1 MSSPPSNGGIGEI
14 KLGQTRVK
22 KKKKTKYNAAINS
35 MEGKV
40 AKIVRVACAG
50 ARVHACF
57 RPPRRVYEQRE
68 RGGRGG
74 KGPYRPRVDL
84 RGAPCIFTAAL

>member
-22 KKKKTKYNAAINS
+22 KKKKKTKYNVAINS

-40 AKIVRVACAG
+40 VKIVRVACAG
-50 ARVHACF
+50 ARLFPSSAT
-57 RPPRRVYEQRE
+57 RLRAKGERGEGRE
-68 RGGRGG
+68 RSISSS
-74 KGPYRPRVDL
+74 
-84 RGAPCIFTAAL
+84 C

>member
-22 KKKKTKYNAAINS
+22 KKKTKYNVAINS

-40 AKIVRVACAG
+40 VKIVRVACAG
-50 ARVHACF
+50 ARLFPSSAT
-57 RPPRRVYEQRE
+57 RLRAKGERGEGRE
-68 RGGRGG
+68 RSISSS
-74 KGPYRPRVDL
+74 
-84 RGAPCIFTAAL
+84 C